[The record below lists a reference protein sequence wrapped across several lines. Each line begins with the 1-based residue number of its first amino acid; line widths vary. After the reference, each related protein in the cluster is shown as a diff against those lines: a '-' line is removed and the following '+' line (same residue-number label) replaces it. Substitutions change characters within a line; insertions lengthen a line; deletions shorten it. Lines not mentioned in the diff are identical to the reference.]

1 MIESPFFRASL
12 FLGIAGIAACASTP
26 VAQTPEPSEAQ
37 AETGGTAEVLFDEG
51 VALADAGKLE
61 EACKKFE
68 ASERLEHAPGTLLN
82 LADCYEKTQ
91 RFSSAFEAYN
101 KVAVESREAGKTAR
115 AQEARSRADA
125 LKPRISKLVIDV
137 APDVAAVPGLVVKR
151 NGTLVNSPLWGQ
163 SVPVDAGEQTI
174 TVSAP
179 GKAPWR
185 ETIAVREAET
195 ATVRVKA
202 LDDPKIPGQRIGA
215 IAAGGVGVAGVVV
228 GSVFGLLAMSKW
240 SDAVDACKGPAES
253 PTSCSTPKGVAD
265 ASTLGSEANG
275 LATISTVGFVLGGAG
290 LAAAGIL
297 WFTAPRDAA
306 APASASW
313 RVLPVVGPA
322 GVGGVVQRSF

>member
-1 MIESPFFRASL
+1 MIESPLFRASL
-12 FLGIAGIAACASTP
+12 FLGIAAIAACASTP
-26 VAQTPEPSEAQ
+26 VAQTPEPSEAK

-125 LKPRISKLVIDV
+125 LKPRISKLVIDL

-151 NGTLVNSPLWGQ
+151 NGTLVASPLWGQ

-195 ATVRVKA
+195 ATVSVKT
-202 LDDPKIPGQRIGA
+202 LEDPKMPAQKIGA

-240 SDAVDACKGPAES
+240 SDAVDACKGPDSS
-253 PTSCSTPKGVAD
+253 PTSCSTPKGVTD
-265 ASTLGSEANG
+265 ASALGSEANG

-297 WFTAPRDAA
+297 WFTAPRDAP
-306 APASASW
+306 PASAW
-313 RVLPVVGPA
+313 RVVPVVGPA